1 MAGQIPPEPNPAAAA
16 LAQQQLQA
24 LLSNPMVPRFY
35 GNAFAI
41 AQTSADMSVIV
52 LANGAAAGILSMS
65 YSSAKSLVDEMDKAI
80 RNFETAIGSPVL
92 TNQELDAKMKPLM
105 ERAK

>member
-1 MAGQIPPEPNPAAAA
+1 MAGQIPPGQNPAAAA

-52 LANGAAAGILSMS
+52 LANGAPAGILSMS
-65 YSSAKSLVDEMDKAI
+65 YSSAKTLLDEMNKAI
-80 RNFETAIGSPVL
+80 QNFETAIGNPVL
-92 TNQELDAKMKPLM
+92 TNQELDEKMKPIM